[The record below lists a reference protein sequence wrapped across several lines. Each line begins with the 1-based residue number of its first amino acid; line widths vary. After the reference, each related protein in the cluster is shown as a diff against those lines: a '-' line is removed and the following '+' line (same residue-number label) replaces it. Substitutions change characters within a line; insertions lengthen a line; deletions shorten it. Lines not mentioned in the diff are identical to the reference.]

1 MKRAHVTF
9 LAACVLCAAFL
20 AGCGGQTAGPGQ
32 ASSAPPQSAAASVSE
47 PAPSAAEDAAAE
59 DAAAES
65 AAAGDAPDTALSGA
79 LQEENLAP
87 AGETSPDAGPASAA
101 AQTAYGSGRWY
112 VYAEREGSSFPDTQ
126 ELQFQDGK
134 LVLHFYSLNDYGKG
148 GYGEG
153 CSDELQ
159 FSPYAQN
166 TLEEAMTQLESEGYT
181 VTVQQ

>member
-20 AGCGGQTAGPGQ
+20 AGCGGQAAGPGQ

-47 PAPSAAEDAAAE
+47 PAASAAEDAAAE
-59 DAAAES
+59 NAAAS
-65 AAAGDAPDTALSGA
+65 DAPDTALSGA
-79 LQEENLAP
+79 LQEESLAP
-87 AGETSPDAGPASAA
+87 AGETSPDAGPASA

-166 TLEEAMTQLESEGYT
+166 TLEEAMAQLESEGYT

>member
-47 PAPSAAEDAAAE
+47 PAPSAAE
-59 DAAAES
+59 S
-65 AAAGDAPDTALSGA
+65 AAASDAPDTALSGA

-87 AGETSPDAGPASAA
+87 AGETSPDSGPASAA
-101 AQTAYGSGRWY
+101 AQTAYGSGHWY

-166 TLEEAMTQLESEGYT
+166 TLEEAMAQLESEGYT

>member
-47 PAPSAAEDAAAE
+47 PAPSAAE
-59 DAAAES
+59 S
-65 AAAGDAPDTALSGA
+65 AAASDAPDTALSGA

-87 AGETSPDAGPASAA
+87 AGETSPDSGPASAA

-166 TLEEAMTQLESEGYT
+166 TLEEAMAQLESEGYT

>member
-47 PAPSAAEDAAAE
+47 PAAS
-59 DAAAES
+59 AAES

-87 AGETSPDAGPASAA
+87 AGETSPDSGPASAA

-166 TLEEAMTQLESEGYT
+166 TLEEAMAQLESEGYT

>member
-20 AGCGGQTAGPGQ
+20 GGCGGQTAGPGQ

-47 PAPSAAEDAAAE
+47 PAPSAAE
-59 DAAAES
+59 S
-65 AAAGDAPDTALSGA
+65 AAAGDAPDTVLSGA
-79 LQEENLAP
+79 LQEESLTP
-87 AGETSPDAGPASAA
+87 AGETSPDSGPASAA

-166 TLEEAMTQLESEGYT
+166 TLEEAMAQLESEGYT

>member
-20 AGCGGQTAGPGQ
+20 AGCGGQAAGPGQ

-47 PAPSAAEDAAAE
+47 PAVS
-59 DAAAES
+59 AAES

-87 AGETSPDAGPASAA
+87 AGETSPDAGPASA

-166 TLEEAMTQLESEGYT
+166 TLEEAMAQLESEGYT

>member
-20 AGCGGQTAGPGQ
+20 AGCGGQAAGPGQ
-32 ASSAPPQSAAASVSE
+32 ASSAPPQSAAASASE
-47 PAPSAAEDAAAE
+47 PAPSAAE

-79 LQEENLAP
+79 LQEESLAP

-166 TLEEAMTQLESEGYT
+166 TLEEAMAQLESEGYT

>member
-1 MKRAHVTF
+1 MKRAPVTF

-47 PAPSAAEDAAAE
+47 PAVSAAE
-59 DAAAES
+59 ES

-87 AGETSPDAGPASAA
+87 AGETAPDAGPASAA

-166 TLEEAMTQLESEGYT
+166 TLEEAMAQLESEGYT